1 MPEIKEIEQICSIEE
16 LNVTPNTD
24 TTCVTEMK
32 PMKHGK
38 NVSSSSD
45 SIKRANLMKA
55 FLHAI
60 KYNHVF
66 LGIFTYWNKSYK
78 KIDRVLIY
86 HA

>member
-55 FLHAI
+55 FLHVIIAI
-60 KYNHVF
+60 VVVF
-66 LGIFTYWNKSYK
+66 NIAVVKGLGLNYFY
-78 KIDRVLIY
+78 L
-86 HA
+86 